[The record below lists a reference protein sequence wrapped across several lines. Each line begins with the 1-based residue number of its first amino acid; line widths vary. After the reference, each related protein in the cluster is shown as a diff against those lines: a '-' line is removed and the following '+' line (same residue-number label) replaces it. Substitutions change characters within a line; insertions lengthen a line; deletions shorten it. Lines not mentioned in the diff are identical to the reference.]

1 MQPLK
6 NNPYRRDTGCSGLE
20 EWIGDTP
27 VLLVRREKHQTVL
40 MFLLVRK
47 TIYALVVNLVAAM
60 WQNVCFVQFLDRAV
74 HVFHEQNAKL
84 FT

>member
-1 MQPLK
+1 M
-6 NNPYRRDTGCSGLE
+6 
-20 EWIGDTP
+20 
-27 VLLVRREKHQTVL
+27 VRRGKHQTVL

-47 TIYALVVNLVAAM
+47 TIYALVVNLVATM
-60 WQNVCFVQFLDRAV
+60 WQNVCFVQFLDRTV